1 MDLERA
7 KRFSS
12 FVYWIPAVI
21 IIVGK
26 VPISGIAFLA
36 LPIPYFAVFYF
47 LYTKTEKS
55 QRNNVELARLVLVT
69 ISHFV
74 LYYIMFHGGL

>member
-12 FVYWIPAVI
+12 FIYWIPAI
-21 IIVGK
+21 IIIMGRL
-26 VPISGIAFLA
+26 PIPELAFIA
-36 LPIPYFAVFYF
+36 LPIPYYVVFYF

-55 QRNNVELARLVLVT
+55 QRNRVELARLVLVT

-74 LYYIMFHGGL
+74 LYYMMFHGSI